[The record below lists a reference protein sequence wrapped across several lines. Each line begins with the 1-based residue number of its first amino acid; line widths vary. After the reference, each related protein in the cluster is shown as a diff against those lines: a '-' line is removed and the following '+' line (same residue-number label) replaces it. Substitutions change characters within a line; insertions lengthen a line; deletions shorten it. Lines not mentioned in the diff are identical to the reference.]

1 MHTHTAIY
9 HISTYLHIYY
19 IHIYIYIYIY
29 IPPGF
34 SPSHDFYKIG
44 VPPQCH
50 VYSLDKN
57 GNFFFFKPFMV
68 ALTLRWFCA
77 RKGVG
82 YLEGFCASF
91 PPVSLSRSL
100 SLPNTNFWL
109 CMSCRKSLFGFP
121 PTVLEMESGIPSL
134 SGPTGI
140 YCSRVH
146 SHSTSSGVASRMCA
160 SALER
165 PVA

>member
-57 GNFFFFKPFMV
+57 GNFFFQAFHGCLNPSVVLCPKRSWIFGR
-68 ALTLRWFCA
+68 LLR
-77 RKGVG
+77 
-82 YLEGFCASF
+82 L
-91 PPVSLSRSL
+91 LSSR
-100 SLPNTNFWL
+100 
-109 CMSCRKSLFGFP
+109 LF
-121 PTVLEMESGIPSL
+121 E
-134 SGPTGI
+134 
-140 YCSRVH
+140 
-146 SHSTSSGVASRMCA
+146 
-160 SALER
+160 
-165 PVA
+165 

>member
-1 MHTHTAIY
+1 MHTHRGI
-9 HISTYLHIYY
+9 YLHIYISTTY
-19 IHIYIYIYIY
+19 ISTSTYTYT
-29 IPPGF
+29 
-34 SPSHDFYKIG
+34 SRRDFHRPTILIKSVSRHNAMSILLTKTG
-44 VPPQCH
+44 T
-50 VYSLDKN
+50 
-57 GNFFFFKPFMV
+57 FFFKPFMV

-121 PTVLEMESGIPSL
+121 PTVLEMEFGIPSL